1 MPTMRRDQVLLL
13 PLLFTGA
20 CVWWQSEDQV
30 LFTSDPLGA
39 HVAIDGNDTGR
50 TTPVRMPI
58 AGNFGTNHSVTLTKA
73 GYRPQTLRIYQQT
86 EGYTSKWIDGAY
98 DPTMPPLPLFW
109 TAGDLFVP
117 FGVRGA
123 IVPKELHAKLYR
135 VDEPKLGFEVLAER
149 QAAAASK

>member
-1 MPTMRRDQVLLL
+1 MMRRDQVLLL

-20 CVWWQSEDQV
+20 CVWWKSENQV

-39 HVAIDGNDTGR
+39 HIAIDGTDTGL

-58 AGNFGTNHSVTLTKA
+58 AGNFGQDHAVTISKS
-73 GYRPQTLRIYQQT
+73 GYRPQTLRIYQHT

-98 DPTMPPLPLFW
+98 HTTMPPLPLFW
-109 TAGDLFVP
+109 TGGDFVFP

-123 IVPKELHAKLYR
+123 IVPKEVHAKLYR
-135 VDEPKLGFEVLAER
+135 NDEPKLGFEVLAEQ
-149 QAAAASK
+149 QAAATSK